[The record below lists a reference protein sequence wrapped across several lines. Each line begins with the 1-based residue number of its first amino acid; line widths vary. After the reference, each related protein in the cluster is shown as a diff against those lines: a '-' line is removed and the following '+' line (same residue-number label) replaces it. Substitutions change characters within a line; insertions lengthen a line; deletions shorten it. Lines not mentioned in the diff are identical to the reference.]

1 MSEAQVWHNYGQ
13 LFLMQGELELSKK
26 HSGLALRIDP
36 EYTKAKMGLVQIEL
50 ELGNTEAS
58 IELLSE
64 CIKELEQKGR
74 INEWR
79 AMVKQVVDTLE
90 GEERYNDAREVCE
103 EAADKATSIGNDMDA
118 RVFIQKAESIEQDS
132 DTR

>member
-1 MSEAQVWHNYGQ
+1 
-13 LFLMQGELELSKK
+13 
-26 HSGLALRIDP
+26 
-36 EYTKAKMGLVQIEL
+36 MGLVQIEL